1 MSDLYDLPNGW
12 EWKELK
18 SFGKF
23 IRGVSYKKDQLLEK
37 ETDDSLTLLRANNI
51 QNILNL
57 DEVQLIPKDVA
68 KGKIIKDGDILF
80 AMSSGSKHLV
90 GKNILLNGLS
100 NYTFGAFCSIYRN
113 EDKESLDN
121 LYLSYVLKSN
131 LYRDKLSDL
140 SMGANINNLKSK
152 DLEIMKVPTPPLSE
166 QQRIV
171 SKLDNLFE
179 KIDKGVALHQKN
191 MDEADGFMGSVLNEV
206 FGELEG
212 KYDKRKVG
220 SFSQV
225 GTGVTP
231 LKSRNDFYENGSFNW
246 ITSKATN
253 EDYVY
258 ESENLITNIALNEC
272 RLKLYPIG
280 TIIIAL
286 YGQGKTRGQVSEL
299 MIETATNQALA
310 TVIVDKE
317 IASNKYLKYFLKKS
331 YLDLRQKASGG
342 TQPNLNL
349 TIIKNMATPFP
360 PLNIQQKTVTYLDKI
375 SQKIEKI
382 KSIQKEK
389 MESLKA
395 LKASLLD
402 KAFRGEL

>member
-1 MSDLYDLPNGW
+1 MGELYDLPDGW
-12 EWKELK
+12 EWKKLK
-18 SFGKF
+18 YVSTFQNGFAFKSKEFNNEGIGIQVIRIGNVLDLDKNKVF
-23 IRGVSYKKDQLLEK
+23 IDERKEFKKYILKQNDIVISMTGTRNKRDYLFP
-37 ETDDSLTLLRANNI
+37 SIIGNNKYY
-51 QNILNL
+51 LNQR
-57 DEVQLIPKDVA
+57 V
-68 KGKIIKDGDILF
+68 GKISVNKEINFKFLYYFLRSNIFRDNIFKFETGTVNQGNI
-80 AMSSGSKHLV
+80 SS
-90 GKNILLNGLS
+90 KNI
-100 NYTFGAFCSIYRN
+100 
-113 EDKESLDN
+113 E
-121 LYLSYVLKSN
+121 
-131 LYRDKLSDL
+131 
-140 SMGANINNLKSK
+140 NIDTPL
-152 DLEIMKVPTPPLSE
+152 PPLQE
-166 QQRIV
+166 QKRIV
-171 SKLDNLFE
+171 FKLDTLFQ
-179 KIDKGVALHQKN
+179 KIDKIIPLHQKN

-206 FGELEG
+206 FGELEE

-220 SFSQV
+220 SFSKV

-317 IASNKYLKYFLKKS
+317 IAFNKYLKYFLKKS

-349 TIIKNMATPFP
+349 TIIKNMETPFP
-360 PLNIQQKTVTYLDKI
+360 PLNIQQKTVNYLDQI
-375 SQKIEKI
+375 SEKTEKI